1 MENKITITISEEN
14 WKKLSNLKINKT
26 EIKSHD
32 DALNFLFKNC
42 KEVKNENKKNK

>member
-1 MENKITITISEEN
+1 MIEKITITISENN
-14 WKKLSNLKINKT
+14 WKKLSNLKINKK

-32 DALNFLFKNC
+32 DAISFLFNKY